1 MMRALLQFAG
11 AFVVLYALAHVTTMG
26 QSAADPL
33 PSWNEGTSK
42 KSIVD
47 FVSRV
52 TTKGSPQFVPP
63 AERIATFDNDG
74 TLWAEMPLYFQVLFA
89 MDRAKALAPKHPE
102 WKNQEPFKS
111 AVAGDMKTALAGGT
125 KALLELM
132 GATHAG
138 MTSEE
143 FDRVAR
149 DWFATAKHPTTGQ
162 PFTQMVYQPM
172 LELLAYLRANGFKT
186 YIVSGGGVDFMR
198 AFSEQVYGIPPEQ
211 VIGSTGEL
219 KFEMRDG
226 RPVLNKIPALDY
238 FDDKE
243 AKAVAIQRHIGRRP
257 IAAFG
262 NSDGDLQMLQW
273 SCAGGGARYCLFVRH
288 TDAAREWNY
297 DRSPM
302 GVLDVGLKEAQA
314 KGWTVVDMKQDW
326 NTIYPGQKR

>member
-1 MMRALLQFAG
+1 VARALSG
-11 AFVVLYALAHVTTMG
+11 ALLVIAAYGPA
-26 QSAADPL
+26 SATLNAVQPADPL
-33 PSWNEGTSK
+33 PSWNSGATKRS
-42 KSIVD
+42 VTD
-47 FVSRV
+47 FVRRV
-52 TTKGSPQFVPP
+52 TTSSSPDFVPA

-102 WKNQEPFKS
+102 WKDREPFRS

-143 FDRVAR
+143 FDGVAR
-149 DWFATAKHPTTGQ
+149 DWFATARHPATGQ
-162 PFTQMVYQPM
+162 PYTQMVYQPM
-172 LELLAYLRANGFKT
+172 LELLGYLRASGFKT

-198 AFSEQVYGIPPEQ
+198 AFSERVYGIPPEQ

-219 KFEMRDG
+219 TFEMRNG
-226 RPVLNKIPALDY
+226 VPVITKLASLDF

-273 SCAGGGARYCLFVRH
+273 TWAGPGVRYCLFVRH
-288 TDAAREWNY
+288 TDAVREYAY
-297 DRSPM
+297 DKSPM
-302 GVLDVGLKEAQA
+302 GALDAGLREAAA
-314 KGWTVVDMKQDW
+314 KGWTVVDMKNDW
-326 NTIYPGQKR
+326 NTIYPFQKK

>member
-1 MMRALLQFAG
+1 VAFALSA
-11 AFVVLYALAHVTTMG
+11 VLLAIAAYGPARSPHALNAV
-26 QSAADPL
+26 QPADPL
-33 PSWNEGTSK
+33 PSWNAGRTK
-42 KSIVD
+42 QSIVN
-47 FVSRV
+47 FVTSV
-52 TTKGSPQFVPP
+52 TMPGPQFVPP

-89 MDRAKALAPKHPE
+89 MDRAKAVAPKHPE
-102 WKNQEPFKS
+102 WKDQEPFKS

-125 KALLELM
+125 KALLALM

-149 DWFATAKHPTTGQ
+149 DWFATARHPSTGQ
-162 PFTQMVYQPM
+162 PYTQMVYQPM
-172 LELLAYLRANGFKT
+172 LELLGYLRASGFKT

-198 AFSEQVYGIPPEQ
+198 AFSERVYGIPPEQ

-219 KFEMRDG
+219 KFEMRNG
-226 RPVLNKIPALDY
+226 VPAITKLASLDF

-273 SCAGGGARYCLFVRH
+273 TCAGPGARYCLFVRH
-288 TDAAREWNY
+288 TDGEREYAY
-297 DRSPM
+297 DKSPM
-302 GVLDVGLKEAQA
+302 GVLDAGLKEAA
-314 KGWTVVDMKQDW
+314 ANGWTVADMKNDW
-326 NTIYPGQKR
+326 NTIYPFQKK

>member
-1 MMRALLQFAG
+1 MTSRAVASALLA
-11 AFVVLYALAHVTTMG
+11 ALAWTVAAA
-26 QSAADPL
+26 QSADPL
-33 PSWNEGTSK
+33 PSWNAGKTK
-42 KSIVD
+42 QSIVD
-47 FVSRV
+47 FVAAV
-52 TTKGSPQFVPP
+52 TRPGPQFVPA

-74 TLWAEMPLYFQVLFA
+74 TLWAEMPLYFQVMFA
-89 MDRAKALAPKHPE
+89 MDRAKALAPSHPE
-102 WKNQEPFKS
+102 WKDTEPFKS
-111 AVAGDMKTALAGGT
+111 AVAGDMKTALAAGT
-125 KALLELM
+125 KALLVLM

-149 DWFATAKHPTTGQ
+149 DWFATARHPATGQ
-162 PFTQMVYQPM
+162 PYTQMVYQPM

-198 AFSEQVYGIPPEQ
+198 AFSERVYGIPPEQ

-219 KFEMRDG
+219 KFEMRNG
-226 RPVLNKIPALDY
+226 VPTMHKLAALDF

-273 SCAGGGARYCLFVRH
+273 ACAGPGARYCLFVRH
-288 TDAAREWNY
+288 TDGEREYAY
-297 DRSPM
+297 DKSPM
-302 GVLDVGLKEAQA
+302 GVLDAGLKEAAA
-314 KGWTVVDMKQDW
+314 KGWTVADMKNDW
-326 NTIYPGQKR
+326 NTIYPFQKK